1 LGFKFLS
8 FNIMTS
14 VNPATL
20 SAPSPTSTHEDIDP
34 NHEAG
39 PARKRLR
46 TQGITTEER
55 RDARAHRNRVAA
67 QNSRDRRK
75 AQFVYLERRV
85 AELEEENR
93 LLRAGAG
100 IPPAAPAAFP
110 PLSAKLEEERLRD
123 ERARERERENE
134 ELKERVQTLEGGWDA
149 VIKALGAQGLLNGIS
164 SSIAPTPT
172 TTSTTAASLTD
183 TTSSL
188 LIDTNET
195 SSKPDLAAFPSPA
208 PSNDSLES
216 EFVASP
222 TTLTDASSH
231 DPESKEV
238 QSHVPRESARHLARV
253 ASIESPSL
261 VSSMALQR
269 VVSLSA
275 PMHSPVPPPYLRALQ
290 LKQLANSRS
299 DPRLAQKKMA
309 TAMTTLWRPS
319 SMKSSCRHVRPSRRR
334 KHYLCR
340 LRTLRK

>member
-1 LGFKFLS
+1 
-8 FNIMTS
+8 MTS
-14 VNPATL
+14 INPANL

-34 NHEAG
+34 SHEAG

-100 IPPAAPAAFP
+100 IPPAAPAALP
-110 PLSAKLEEERLRD
+110 PLLANRSKLEEEERLRD
-123 ERARERERENE
+123 KRARERERENE

-149 VIKALGAQGLLNGIS
+149 VIKALGAQGLLTGIS
-164 SSIAPTPT
+164 SAIAPTQAAPTPT
-172 TTSTTAASLTD
+172 TTSSTATSPTE

-188 LIDTNET
+188 LVNTNET
-195 SSKPDLAAFPSPA
+195 SPEPHFAAFPSPTL
-208 PSNDSLES
+208 SDNSLES
-216 EFVASP
+216 ESAAIP
-222 TTLTDASSH
+222 TTVTDASSH
-231 DPESKEV
+231 DSESNEV
-238 QSHVPRESARHLARV
+238 QSHVLRESARHLARV

-275 PMHSPVPPPYLRALQ
+275 PMHFPVPPPYLRALQ
-290 LKQLANSRS
+290 LKQLANSRP
-299 DPRLAQKKMA
+299 DRRLTQKNMA
-309 TAMTTLWRPS
+309 TTLWKPS

-334 KHYLCR
+334 KHYICR